1 MVDLTTNIG
10 ELVLKNPIM
19 PASGTFSDELA
30 NVFDIGKLGAH
41 VAKTITEEIRSG
53 NPTPRVSESGNNM
66 LNSIGIPSKGIE
78 NFKKKILPLY
88 SKYKVPFVA
97 SVSAPSADGFAY
109 ICEEISV
116 SGVDAIEINISC
128 PNIEDDGRAFAMRP
142 TSTLNVIKK
151 VRSATD
157 LPIWAKLTP
166 NTGET
171 IEVALAA
178 QDGGANALVVA
189 NTILAMQINIK
200 TYKPSLG
207 NIMGGL
213 SGPGLKPII
222 VRMVYQCSKVVDI
235 PIIGCGGISNY
246 EDVIEFILAGASAVQ
261 IGTAT
266 FVNPNSM
273 TSILSDITNYC
284 NENKISKISNLIGLV
299 EDGSDSDKLALMEID
314 I

>member
-1 MVDLTTNIG
+1 MVDLTTHIG
-10 ELVLKNPIM
+10 NLVLKNPIM
-19 PASGTFSDELA
+19 PASGTFSQELA
-30 NVFDIGKLGAH
+30 NVFDISKLGAH
-41 VAKTITEEIRSG
+41 VSKTVTAEIRSG

-66 LNSIGIPSKGIE
+66 INSIGIPSKGLK
-78 NFKKKILPLY
+78 NFKEKILPLY
-88 SKYKVPFVA
+88 SEYKVPFIA

-116 SGVDAIEINISC
+116 PGIDGIEINISC

-142 TSTLNVIKK
+142 NSTLNVIKK

-157 LPIWAKLTP
+157 LPVWAKLTP

-171 IEVALAA
+171 IEVAIAA

-189 NTILAMQINIK
+189 NTILAMQIDIK

-222 VRMVYQCSKVVDI
+222 VRMVYQCAKVVDI
-235 PIIGCGGISNY
+235 PVIGCGGISNY

-261 IGTAT
+261 VGTAT
-266 FVNPNSM
+266 FINPNSM
-273 TSILSDITNYC
+273 TSILSDLVKYC
-284 NENKISKISNLIGLV
+284 DENKISKISNLVGLV
-299 EDGSDSDKLALMEID
+299 KDGNKSDKLALMEVD

>member
-1 MVDLTTNIG
+1 
-10 ELVLKNPIM
+10 M
-19 PASGTFSDELA
+19 PASGTFSQELA
-30 NVFDIGKLGAH
+30 NVFDISKLGAH
-41 VAKTITEEIRSG
+41 VSKTVTAEIRSG

-66 LNSIGIPSKGIE
+66 LNSIGVPSKGLK
-78 NFKKKILPLY
+78 NFKEKILPLY
-88 SKYKVPFVA
+88 SEYKVPFIA

-116 SGVDAIEINISC
+116 PGIDAIEINISC

-142 TSTLNVIKK
+142 NSTLNVIKK
-151 VRSATD
+151 VRSATN

-171 IEVALAA
+171 IEVAIAA

-189 NTILAMQINIK
+189 NTILAMQIDIK

-222 VRMVYQCSKVVDI
+222 VRMVYQCAKVVDI
-235 PIIGCGGISNY
+235 PVIGCGGISNY

-261 IGTAT
+261 VGTAT
-266 FVNPNSM
+266 FINPNSM
-273 TSILSDITNYC
+273 TSILSDLVKYC
-284 NENKISKISNLIGLV
+284 DENKISKISNLVGLV
-299 EDGSDSDKLALMEID
+299 KDGNKSDKLALMEVD

>member
-10 ELVLKNPIM
+10 NLVLKNPIM
-19 PASGTFSDELA
+19 PASGTFSQELA
-30 NVFDIGKLGAH
+30 NVFDISKLGAH
-41 VAKTITEEIRSG
+41 VSKTVTAEIRSG

-66 LNSIGIPSKGIE
+66 LNSIGVPSKGLK
-78 NFKKKILPLY
+78 NFKEKILPLY
-88 SKYKVPFVA
+88 SEYKVPFIA

-116 SGVDAIEINISC
+116 PGVDAIEINISC

-142 TSTLNVIKK
+142 NSTLHVIKK

-157 LPIWAKLTP
+157 LPVWAKLTP

-171 IEVALAA
+171 IEVAIAA

-189 NTILAMQINIK
+189 NTILAMQIDIK

-222 VRMVYQCSKVVDI
+222 VRMVYQCAKVVDI
-235 PIIGCGGISNY
+235 PVIGCGGISNY

-261 IGTAT
+261 VGTAT
-266 FVNPNSM
+266 FINPNSM
-273 TSILSDITNYC
+273 TSILSDLVKYC
-284 NENKISKISNLIGLV
+284 DENKISKISNLVGLV
-299 EDGSDSDKLALMEID
+299 KDGNKSDKLALMEVD

>member
-10 ELVLKNPIM
+10 DLVLKNPIM

-41 VAKTITEEIRSG
+41 VAKTITEEIRIG

-200 TYKPSLG
+200 TYKPTLG

>member
-10 ELVLKNPIM
+10 NLVLKNPIM
-19 PASGTFSDELA
+19 PASGTFSQELA
-30 NVFDIGKLGAH
+30 NVFDISKLGAH
-41 VAKTITEEIRSG
+41 VSKTVTAEIRSG

-66 LNSIGIPSKGIE
+66 LNSIGIPSKGLK
-78 NFKKKILPLY
+78 NFKEKILPLY
-88 SKYKVPFVA
+88 SKYRVPFIA

-116 SGVDAIEINISC
+116 PGVDAIEINISC

-142 TSTLNVIKK
+142 NSTLNVIKK

-157 LPIWAKLTP
+157 LPVWAKLTP

-171 IEVALAA
+171 IEVAIAA

-189 NTILAMQINIK
+189 NTILAMQIDIK

-222 VRMVYQCSKVVDI
+222 VRMVYQCAKVVDI
-235 PIIGCGGISNY
+235 PVIGCGGISNY

-261 IGTAT
+261 VGTAT
-266 FVNPNSM
+266 FINPNSM
-273 TSILSDITNYC
+273 TSILSDLVKYC
-284 NENKISKISNLIGLV
+284 DENKISKISNLVGLV
-299 EDGSDSDKLALMEID
+299 KDGNKSDKLALMEVD

>member
-97 SVSAPSADGFAY
+97 SVSAPSADDFAY

-299 EDGSDSDKLALMEID
+299 EDGNESDKLALMEID

>member
-273 TSILSDITNYC
+273 TSILSGITNYC

-299 EDGSDSDKLALMEID
+299 EDGNESDKLALMEID

>member
-10 ELVLKNPIM
+10 NLVLKNPIM
-19 PASGTFSDELA
+19 PASGTFSQELA
-30 NVFDIGKLGAH
+30 NVFDISKLGAH
-41 VAKTITEEIRSG
+41 VSKTVTAEIRSG

-66 LNSIGIPSKGIE
+66 LNSIGVPSKGLK
-78 NFKKKILPLY
+78 NFKEKILPLY
-88 SKYKVPFVA
+88 SEYKVPFIA

-116 SGVDAIEINISC
+116 PGIDGIEINISC

-142 TSTLNVIKK
+142 NSTLNVIKK

-157 LPIWAKLTP
+157 LPVWAKLTP

-171 IEVALAA
+171 IEVAIAA

-189 NTILAMQINIK
+189 NTILAMQIDIK

-222 VRMVYQCSKVVDI
+222 VRMVYQCAKVVDI
-235 PIIGCGGISNY
+235 PVIGCGGISNY

-261 IGTAT
+261 VGTAT
-266 FVNPNSM
+266 FINPNSM
-273 TSILSDITNYC
+273 TSILSDLVKYC
-284 NENKISKISNLIGLV
+284 DENKISKISNLVGLV
-299 EDGSDSDKLALMEID
+299 KDGNKSDKLALMEVD

>member
-200 TYKPSLG
+200 TYKPTLG

>member
-1 MVDLTTNIG
+1 MVDLTTHIG
-10 ELVLKNPIM
+10 NLVLKNPIM
-19 PASGTFSDELA
+19 PASGTFSQELA
-30 NVFDIGKLGAH
+30 NVFDISKLGAH
-41 VAKTITEEIRSG
+41 VSKTVTAEIRSG

-66 LNSIGIPSKGIE
+66 LNSIGVPSKGLK
-78 NFKKKILPLY
+78 NFKEKILPLY
-88 SKYKVPFVA
+88 SEYKVPFIA

-116 SGVDAIEINISC
+116 PGVDAIEINISC
-128 PNIEDDGRAFAMRP
+128 PNIEDDGRAFAMSP
-142 TSTLNVIKK
+142 NSTLHVIKK

-157 LPIWAKLTP
+157 LPVWAKLTP

-171 IEVALAA
+171 IEVAIAA

-189 NTILAMQINIK
+189 NTILAMQIDIK

-222 VRMVYQCSKVVDI
+222 VRMVYQCAKVVDI
-235 PIIGCGGISNY
+235 PVIGCGGISNY

-261 IGTAT
+261 VGTAT
-266 FVNPNSM
+266 FINPNSM
-273 TSILSDITNYC
+273 TSILSDLVKYC
-284 NENKISKISNLIGLV
+284 DENKISKISNLVGLV
-299 EDGSDSDKLALMEID
+299 KDGNKSDKLALMEVD

>member
-1 MVDLTTNIG
+1 MVDLTTHIG
-10 ELVLKNPIM
+10 NLVLKNPIM
-19 PASGTFSDELA
+19 PASGTFSQELA
-30 NVFDIGKLGAH
+30 NVFDISKLGAH
-41 VAKTITEEIRSG
+41 VSKTVTAEIRSG

-66 LNSIGIPSKGIE
+66 LNSIGVPSKGLK
-78 NFKKKILPLY
+78 NFKEKILPLY
-88 SKYKVPFVA
+88 SEYKVPFIA

-116 SGVDAIEINISC
+116 PGIDAIEINISC

-142 TSTLNVIKK
+142 NSTLNVIKK

-157 LPIWAKLTP
+157 LPVWAKLTP

-171 IEVALAA
+171 IEVAIAA

-189 NTILAMQINIK
+189 NTILAMQIDIK

-222 VRMVYQCSKVVDI
+222 VRMVYQCAKVVDI
-235 PIIGCGGISNY
+235 PVIGCGGISNY

-261 IGTAT
+261 VGTAT
-266 FVNPNSM
+266 FINPNSM
-273 TSILSDITNYC
+273 TSILSDLVKYC
-284 NENKISKISNLIGLV
+284 DENKISKISNLVGLV
-299 EDGSDSDKLALMEID
+299 KDGNKSDKLALMEVD

>member
-10 ELVLKNPIM
+10 NLVLKNPIM
-19 PASGTFSDELA
+19 PASGTFSQELA
-30 NVFDIGKLGAH
+30 NVFDISKLGAH
-41 VAKTITEEIRSG
+41 VSKTVTAEIRSG

-66 LNSIGIPSKGIE
+66 INSIGIPSKGLK
-78 NFKKKILPLY
+78 NFKEKILPLY
-88 SKYKVPFVA
+88 SKYRVPFIA

-116 SGVDAIEINISC
+116 PGVDAIEINISC

-142 TSTLNVIKK
+142 NSTLNVIKK

-157 LPIWAKLTP
+157 LPVWAKLTP

-171 IEVALAA
+171 IEVAIAA

-189 NTILAMQINIK
+189 NTILAMQIDIK

-222 VRMVYQCSKVVDI
+222 VRMVYQCAKVVDI
-235 PIIGCGGISNY
+235 PVIGCGGISNY

-261 IGTAT
+261 VGTAT
-266 FVNPNSM
+266 FINPNSM
-273 TSILSDITNYC
+273 TSILSDLVKYC
-284 NENKISKISNLIGLV
+284 DENKISKISNLVGLV
-299 EDGSDSDKLALMEID
+299 KDGNKSDKLALMEVD

>member
-1 MVDLTTNIG
+1 MVDLTTHIG
-10 ELVLKNPIM
+10 NLVLKNPIM
-19 PASGTFSDELA
+19 PASGTFSQELA
-30 NVFDIGKLGAH
+30 NVFDISKLGAH
-41 VAKTITEEIRSG
+41 VSKTVTAEIRSG

-66 LNSIGIPSKGIE
+66 LNSIGVPSKGLK
-78 NFKKKILPLY
+78 NFKEKILPLY
-88 SKYKVPFVA
+88 SEYKVPFIA

-116 SGVDAIEINISC
+116 PGIDGIEINISC

-142 TSTLNVIKK
+142 NSTLNVIKK

-157 LPIWAKLTP
+157 LPVWAKLTP

-171 IEVALAA
+171 IEVAIAA

-189 NTILAMQINIK
+189 NTILAMQIDIK

-222 VRMVYQCSKVVDI
+222 VRMVYQCAKVVDI
-235 PIIGCGGISNY
+235 PVIGCGGISNY

-261 IGTAT
+261 VGTAT
-266 FVNPNSM
+266 FINPNSM
-273 TSILSDITNYC
+273 TSILSDLVKYC
-284 NENKISKISNLIGLV
+284 DENKISKISNLVGLV
-299 EDGSDSDKLALMEID
+299 KDGNKSDKLALMEVD

>member
-1 MVDLTTNIG
+1 
-10 ELVLKNPIM
+10 M
-19 PASGTFSDELA
+19 PASGTFSEDLA
-30 NVFDIGKLGAH
+30 SVFDIDLLGAH
-41 VAKTITEEIRSG
+41 VAKTITAEIRTG
-53 NPTPRVSESGNNM
+53 NATPRVSESGYNM

-78 NFKKKILPLY
+78 DFKKNILPI
-88 SKYKVPFVA
+88 YKEYNTPFVA

-157 LPIWAKLTP
+157 LPIWVKLTP

-222 VRMVYQCSKVVDI
+222 VRMVYQCSKVVDK

-299 EDGSDSDKLALMEID
+299 EDGNESDKLALMEID

>member
-1 MVDLTTNIG
+1 MVDLTTHIG
-10 ELVLKNPIM
+10 NLVLKNPIM
-19 PASGTFSDELA
+19 PASGTFSQELA
-30 NVFDIGKLGAH
+30 NVFDISKLGAH
-41 VAKTITEEIRSG
+41 VSKTVTAEIRSG

-66 LNSIGIPSKGIE
+66 LNSIGVPSKGLK
-78 NFKKKILPLY
+78 NFKEKILPLY
-88 SKYKVPFVA
+88 SEYKVPFIA

-116 SGVDAIEINISC
+116 PGIDAIEINISC

-142 TSTLNVIKK
+142 NSTLNVIKK
-151 VRSATD
+151 VRSATN

-171 IEVALAA
+171 IEVAIAA

-189 NTILAMQINIK
+189 NTILAMQIDIK

-222 VRMVYQCSKVVDI
+222 VRMVYQCAKVVDI
-235 PIIGCGGISNY
+235 PVIGCGGICNY

-261 IGTAT
+261 VGTAT
-266 FVNPNSM
+266 FINPNSM
-273 TSILSDITNYC
+273 TSILSDLVKYC
-284 NENKISKISNLIGLV
+284 DENKISKISNLVGLV
-299 EDGSDSDKLALMEID
+299 KDGNKSDKLALMEVD

>member
-1 MVDLTTNIG
+1 MVDLTTHIG
-10 ELVLKNPIM
+10 NLVLKNPIM
-19 PASGTFSDELA
+19 PASGTFSQELA
-30 NVFDIGKLGAH
+30 NVFDISKLGAH
-41 VAKTITEEIRSG
+41 VSKTVTAEIRSG

-66 LNSIGIPSKGIE
+66 LNSIGVPSKGLK
-78 NFKKKILPLY
+78 NFKEKILPLY
-88 SKYKVPFVA
+88 SEYKVPFIA

-116 SGVDAIEINISC
+116 PGIDAIEINISC

-142 TSTLNVIKK
+142 NSTLNVIKK
-151 VRSATD
+151 VRSATN

-171 IEVALAA
+171 IEVAIAA

-189 NTILAMQINIK
+189 NTILAMQIDIK

-222 VRMVYQCSKVVDI
+222 VRMVYQCAKVVDI
-235 PIIGCGGISNY
+235 PVIGCGGISNY

-261 IGTAT
+261 VGTAT
-266 FVNPNSM
+266 FINPNSM
-273 TSILSDITNYC
+273 TSILSDLVKYC
-284 NENKISKISNLIGLV
+284 DENKISKISNLVGLV
-299 EDGSDSDKLALMEID
+299 KDGNKSDKLALMEVD

>member
-1 MVDLTTNIG
+1 
-10 ELVLKNPIM
+10 
-19 PASGTFSDELA
+19 
-30 NVFDIGKLGAH
+30 
-41 VAKTITEEIRSG
+41 
-53 NPTPRVSESGNNM
+53 
-66 LNSIGIPSKGIE
+66 
-78 NFKKKILPLY
+78 
-88 SKYKVPFVA
+88 
-97 SVSAPSADGFAY
+97 
-109 ICEEISV
+109 
-116 SGVDAIEINISC
+116 
-128 PNIEDDGRAFAMRP
+128 MRP

-200 TYKPSLG
+200 TYKPTLG

-273 TSILSDITNYC
+273 NSILSDITNYC

-299 EDGSDSDKLALMEID
+299 EDGNESDKLALMEID

>member
-1 MVDLTTNIG
+1 MVDLTTHIG
-10 ELVLKNPIM
+10 NLVLKNPIM
-19 PASGTFSDELA
+19 PASGTFSQELA
-30 NVFDIGKLGAH
+30 NVFDISKLGAH
-41 VAKTITEEIRSG
+41 VSKTVTAEIRSG

-66 LNSIGIPSKGIE
+66 LNSIGVPSKGLK
-78 NFKKKILPLY
+78 NFKEKILPLY
-88 SKYKVPFVA
+88 SEYKVPFIA

-116 SGVDAIEINISC
+116 PGIDAIEINISC
-128 PNIEDDGRAFAMRP
+128 PNIEDDGRAFAMRLN
-142 TSTLNVIKK
+142 STLNVIKK
-151 VRSATD
+151 VRSATN

-171 IEVALAA
+171 IEVAIAA

-189 NTILAMQINIK
+189 NTILAMQIDIK

-222 VRMVYQCSKVVDI
+222 VRMVYQCAKVVDI
-235 PIIGCGGISNY
+235 PVIGCGGISNY

-261 IGTAT
+261 VGTAT
-266 FVNPNSM
+266 FINPNSM
-273 TSILSDITNYC
+273 TSILSDLVKYC
-284 NENKISKISNLIGLV
+284 DENKISKISNLVGLV
-299 EDGSDSDKLALMEID
+299 KDGNKSDKLALMEVD

>member
-1 MVDLTTNIG
+1 
-10 ELVLKNPIM
+10 
-19 PASGTFSDELA
+19 
-30 NVFDIGKLGAH
+30 
-41 VAKTITEEIRSG
+41 
-53 NPTPRVSESGNNM
+53 M

-200 TYKPSLG
+200 THKPSLG

-299 EDGSDSDKLALMEID
+299 EDGNESDKLALMEID